1 MFALNKKWMSFKV
14 FGIDAVN
21 HSTYSGLQKGLHAI
35 SMMIIVWLM
44 TSGYFAAYITRIP
57 EVKEAVSAFNVALA
71 TLFAPVFVFRMCVS
85 FGKGYADV
93 LRSSDVMRYA
103 AFVVHNLI
111 YITTLIVI
119 VSGFLMMNRDI
130 DVFGLFYIPAV
141 ITDPRLHRWFS
152 DSHTL
157 ACYGLALLL
166 FMHVAAVI
174 KHHLTGRPV
183 LKGMF
188 F

>member
-1 MFALNKKWMSFKV
+1 MSFKLS
-14 FGIDAVN
+14 GIEAVI

-44 TSGYFAAYITRIP
+44 ASGYYAALITHIP
-57 EVKEAVSAFNVALA
+57 EVKGAVSAFNVALA
-71 TLFAPVFVFRMCVS
+71 TLFAPVFLFRMCVS
-85 FGKGYADV
+85 CGKGYADV
-93 LRSSDVMRYA
+93 LRSRDVMRYA
-103 AFVVHNLI
+103 AFLVHNLI

-130 DVFGLFYIPAV
+130 DMFGLFYIPAV
-141 ITDPRLHRWFS
+141 ITDPRLHGWFS